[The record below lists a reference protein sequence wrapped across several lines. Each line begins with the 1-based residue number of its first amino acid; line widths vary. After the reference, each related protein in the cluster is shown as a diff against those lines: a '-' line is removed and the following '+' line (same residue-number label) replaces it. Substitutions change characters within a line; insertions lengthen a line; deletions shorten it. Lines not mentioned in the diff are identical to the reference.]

1 MILHQTIRCPRAERS
16 TEHMPRRMMRL
27 LLTSLL
33 TSALT
38 LPPLAAWGIESPQ
51 GKSSPAVFRDKIK
64 LPPIPQL
71 DSVPW
76 IEWNTVAPA
85 LKTDILTEPSARPS
99 RSFQAPQDRNHMTL
113 S

>member
-1 MILHQTIRCPRAERS
+1 MILHQTFGSARAERP

-38 LPPLAAWGIESPQ
+38 LPSLAARGIESLQ
-51 GKSSPAVFRDKIK
+51 DKSSPAIFRDTIK

-76 IEWNTVAPA
+76 IEWNTVAPT
-85 LKTDILTEPSARPS
+85 LKTDILIEPSARPS
-99 RSFQAPQDRNHMTL
+99 RTFQAPQARNHMTI

>member
-1 MILHQTIRCPRAERS
+1 MILHQTFGSARAERP

-38 LPPLAAWGIESPQ
+38 LPSLAARGIESLQ
-51 GKSSPAVFRDKIK
+51 GKSSPAIFRDN
-64 LPPIPQL
+64 QAAADSAVGFRAL
-71 DSVPW
+71 DRM
-76 IEWNTVAPA
+76 EYR
-85 LKTDILTEPSARPS
+85 SADAQDRHS
-99 RSFQAPQDRNHMTL
+99 HRAERASFSHFQAPQARNHMTI